1 MQRVTTKRLVTV
13 TALMLLTVD
22 AIAQTYPDKPVR
34 MIVPFAAG
42 GGSDTTGR
50 IIGQRLSELLG
61 RNVIVDNRA
70 GAAGLI
76 GTELAV
82 RSPADGY
89 TLLLA
94 DASHSSNPFVYRKAA
109 YDPIKD
115 FAPISL
121 VATTPVMWCV
131 HPSVPARSVKEMI
144 ALARKEPNKL
154 SFGSGG
160 VGSLGHL
167 TGELFKLRTG
177 AQIVHVP
184 YKGGGLSV
192 SDTVAGQITSVFV
205 ASAVS
210 APMVKGGK
218 LRALSVAAA
227 KRSSVVPDVPT
238 FDESGVKDFIVL
250 NWFGI
255 LVPAGTPPAIVDRL
269 HQDIAKSVQTQTVR
283 DRFVS
288 LLLDPVTNTPDD
300 FRTLIETEA
309 ARWSKLI
316 KQTGIGAD

>member
-1 MQRVTTKRLVTV
+1 
-13 TALMLLTVD
+13 MLLTVD

-154 SFGSGG
+154 SFGSG
-160 VGSLGHL
+160 VFGSLGHL

>member
-1 MQRVTTKRLVTV
+1 
-13 TALMLLTVD
+13 MLLTVD

-227 KRSSVVPDVPT
+227 TRSSVVPDVPT

>member
-1 MQRVTTKRLVTV
+1 
-13 TALMLLTVD
+13 
-22 AIAQTYPDKPVR
+22 
-34 MIVPFAAG
+34 
-42 GGSDTTGR
+42 
-50 IIGQRLSELLG
+50 
-61 RNVIVDNRA
+61 
-70 GAAGLI
+70 
-76 GTELAV
+76 
-82 RSPADGY
+82 
-89 TLLLA
+89 LA

>member
-288 LLLDPVTNTPDD
+288 LLLDPVTNTPDE

>member
-1 MQRVTTKRLVTV
+1 
-13 TALMLLTVD
+13 MLLTVD

-82 RSPADGY
+82 RAPADGY

>member
-1 MQRVTTKRLVTV
+1 
-13 TALMLLTVD
+13 MLLTVD

-121 VATTPVMWCV
+121 VATTGNVVC
-131 HPSVPARSVKEMI
+131 
-144 ALARKEPNKL
+144 
-154 SFGSGG
+154 
-160 VGSLGHL
+160 
-167 TGELFKLRTG
+167 
-177 AQIVHVP
+177 
-184 YKGGGLSV
+184 
-192 SDTVAGQITSVFV
+192 
-205 ASAVS
+205 
-210 APMVKGGK
+210 
-218 LRALSVAAA
+218 
-227 KRSSVVPDVPT
+227 SS
-238 FDESGVKDFIVL
+238 
-250 NWFGI
+250 
-255 LVPAGTPPAIVDRL
+255 
-269 HQDIAKSVQTQTVR
+269 
-283 DRFVS
+283 
-288 LLLDPVTNTPDD
+288 
-300 FRTLIETEA
+300 
-309 ARWSKLI
+309 
-316 KQTGIGAD
+316 IGAGPVSEGNDCARPQGTEQTEFRIRRCRQPRPFDR

>member
-1 MQRVTTKRLVTV
+1 
-13 TALMLLTVD
+13 MLLTVD
-22 AIAQTYPDKPVR
+22 AIAQTYTDKPVR

-144 ALARKEPNKL
+144 AFARKEPNKL

>member
-1 MQRVTTKRLVTV
+1 LQRVTTKRLVTV

-288 LLLDPVTNTPDD
+288 LLLDPVTNTPDE

>member
-1 MQRVTTKRLVTV
+1 
-13 TALMLLTVD
+13 
-22 AIAQTYPDKPVR
+22 

>member
-1 MQRVTTKRLVTV
+1 LQRVTTKRLVTV

>member
-1 MQRVTTKRLVTV
+1 
-13 TALMLLTVD
+13 MLLTVD